1 MAEVTDIS
9 ADAWC
14 LTSDLTDDAEGI
26 IRLKVGQDDPDYER
40 TIQEATD
47 SVQSM
52 WAEATGRQVG
62 SDDMPT
68 TESDLDRLLRQATAY
83 MAASEAHLKF
93 SQNVR
98 GGNDDGDRH
107 VFLEDKA
114 HDKFDQWKGK
124 ADLQPEDE
132 DDADVTGTDI
142 QARTGGLDPFDGG
155 V

>member
-26 IRLKVGQDDPDYER
+26 IRLKVGQDNPDYER
-40 TIQEATD
+40 EIKEATD

-52 WAEATGRQVG
+52 WSDATGKSVDSTDLPQ
-62 SDDMPT
+62 SD
-68 TESDLDRLLRQATAY
+68 SDLDSLLQQATAY

-98 GGNDDGDRH
+98 GGNEDGQRH

-114 HDKFDQWKGK
+114 QDKFDQWQTR
-124 ADLQPEDE
+124 AELDPEDG
-132 DDADVTGTDI
+132 DDPDRPGTDI
-142 QARTGGLDPFDGG
+142 SARTGSLDPFGG
-155 V
+155 D